1 MRLACNY
8 VPIFSRF
15 RAITIYLSKISVFRR
30 FTHPSLMT
38 QGFFWNLGFESWCK
52 KLQSLC
58 YRWWKVRDRTVISF
72 ETTPVCI
79 DWVVWLTVCDVRLKL
94 TNVTLQDAGLYTCE
108 GFNVFGR
115 QLTTGQLIVR
125 RGLLI
130 KIASKRKAHL
140 YAVNGIRVSGRIFI
154 VLVLN

>member
-15 RAITIYLSKISVFRR
+15 RAITIYLSKISVFSP
-30 FTHPSLMT
+30 FYPSQSHDARVLLEPRVWKLVQKNCSPYAT
-38 QGFFWNLGFESWCK
+38 GGERCVIVRSLVLRQHRCVLIES
-52 KLQSLC
+52 
-58 YRWWKVRDRTVISF
+58 F
-72 ETTPVCI
+72 
-79 DWVVWLTVCDVRLKL
+79 DWRDVRLKL

-130 KIASKRKAHL
+130 KIASKQKAHL